1 MHASPPPP
9 QNHAITYASQDLK
22 RLYATIHSL
31 IMSLK
36 YFTVD
41 HEKVMQYAEM
51 SVDEFTAE
59 KLAPHLQEILMD
71 PNVVEEQS
79 VKWRRM
85 LKFELMV
92 VTICTPT

>member
-1 MHASPPPP
+1 
-9 QNHAITYASQDLK
+9 
-22 RLYATIHSL
+22 
-31 IMSLK
+31 
-36 YFTVD
+36 
-41 HEKVMQYAEM
+41 M